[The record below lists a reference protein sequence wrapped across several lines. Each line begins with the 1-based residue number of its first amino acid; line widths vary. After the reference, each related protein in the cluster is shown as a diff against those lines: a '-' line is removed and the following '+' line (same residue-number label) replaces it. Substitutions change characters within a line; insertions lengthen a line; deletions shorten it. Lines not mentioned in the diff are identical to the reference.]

1 MSIRLIAD
9 SCCDTTPA
17 LHKLWKVHLVPFTL
31 RVGEREFTDDEAL
44 DTEELLAAMEA
55 CATAAGS
62 ACPSPEAYAQQMRL
76 AEESVVVTLSS
87 KLSGS
92 YNAAAIARDIV
103 LEESP
108 EKKIVLLDSESA
120 TAGEVLLVHSL
131 RRWIDEGISLEAVV
145 IRARELIGEMSTLFV
160 LESLDNLV
168 KNGRISKAAGL
179 VSTML
184 SLRPIMSDDGHGEI
198 ICLHKVRGTANALKK
213 LVQVVAE
220 RTRNFGARSRD
231 LVITYC
237 VCKERAAALRE
248 ELLEKCPAVREIVT
262 VPTAGLSTVYAN
274 RGGVV
279 VAF

>member
-1 MSIRLIAD
+1 MAIRLIAD

-17 LHKLWKVHLVPFTL
+17 LHKVWKVHLVPFVL
-31 RVGEREFTDDEAL
+31 RVGEREFTDNEAL
-44 DTEELLAAMEA
+44 DTGTLLEAMEA
-55 CATAAGS
+55 CST
-62 ACPSPEAYAQQMRL
+62 
-76 AEESVVVTLSS
+76 
-87 KLSGS
+87 
-92 YNAAAIARDIV
+92 AIARDMV

-108 EKKIVLLDSESA
+108 EKKIALLDSESA
-120 TAGEVLLVHSL
+120 TAGEVLLIHSL
-131 RRWIDEGISLEAVV
+131 RRWIDEGAAFETVV
-145 IRARELIGEMSTLFV
+145 SRAQKMIREMSTLFV

-184 SLRPIMSDDGHGEI
+184 SLRPIMGDDGHGEI
-198 ICLHKVRGTANALKK
+198 ICLHKVRGTANAMKK

-220 RTRNFGARSRD
+220 RTRDLAARSRD

-237 VCKERAAALRE
+237 ACKERAAALRE

>member
-1 MSIRLIAD
+1 MAIRLIAD

-17 LHKLWKVHLVPFTL
+17 LHKVWKVHLVPFVL
-31 RVGEREFTDDEAL
+31 RVGEREFTDNEAL
-44 DTEELLAAMEA
+44 DTGTLLEAMEA
-55 CATAAGS
+55 CSTAAGS
-62 ACPSPEAYAQQMRL
+62 ACPSPEAYAQQMRE
-76 AEESVVVTLSS
+76 ADESVVVTISS

-92 YNAAAIARDIV
+92 YNAAAIARDMV

-108 EKKIVLLDSESA
+108 EKKIALLYSESA
-120 TAGEVLLVHSL
+120 TAGEVLLIHSL
-131 RRWIDEGISLEAVV
+131 RRWIDEGAAFETVV
-145 IRARELIGEMSTLFV
+145 SRAQKMIREMSTLFV

-184 SLRPIMSDDGHGEI
+184 SLRPIMGDDGHGEI
-198 ICLHKVRGTANALKK
+198 ICLHKVRGTANAMKK

-220 RTRNFGARSRD
+220 RTRDLAARSRD

-237 VCKERAAALRE
+237 ACKERAAALRE